1 MLLDEFLLILVVVVV
16 LILYTALISV
26 GIKLEHGFA
35 FLLLLLF
42 HLLNHLLLDV
52 IYNFELSMLADDECL
67 WRLDLGRHLDLRE
80 ESLLDVGLHLFH

>member
-1 MLLDEFLLILVVVVV
+1 MLLHEFFLILVIVVE
-16 LILYTALISV
+16 LILHTALESV

-52 IYNFELSMLADDECL
+52 INDLQLRMLTDDECL
-67 WRLDLGRHLDLRE
+67 GRLDFGRHLDLR
-80 ESLLDVGLHLFH
+80 